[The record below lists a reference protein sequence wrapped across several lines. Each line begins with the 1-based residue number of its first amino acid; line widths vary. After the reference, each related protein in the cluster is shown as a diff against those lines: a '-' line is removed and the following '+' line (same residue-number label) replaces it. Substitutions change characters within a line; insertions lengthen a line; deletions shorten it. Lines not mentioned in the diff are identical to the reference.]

1 MDTSEA
7 RKFYVESIFVSLPG
21 VESYLNSLD
30 RKADGDGEPS
40 FERSRATLRIW
51 VDALALCDI
60 DDACV
65 VLQDMVQGREPV
77 PDSWNFGPR
86 FVALCRARSG
96 RRLQAQRDEETRAA
110 IGARPLNVMAA
121 CSGHELWNE
130 HWMPMLAA
138 IENGSMSKQEARRQ
152 WEQILKDRIPD
163 GGRVTGFV

>member
-7 RKFYVESIFVSLPG
+7 RKFYVESIFTALPG

-30 RKADGDGEPS
+30 RNGDT
-40 FERSRATLRIW
+40 ERSRATLRIW

-77 PDSWNFGPR
+77 PDSWSFGPR

-130 HWMPMLAA
+130 HWVPMLAA
-138 IENGSMSKQEARRQ
+138 IENGSMSKHEARRQ